1 MKANTKRTTIYLD
14 SDLHHALRIK
24 AAQTEH
30 SMSELVQEAIKLQTE
45 HSMSELVQEAIKLS
59 LAEDSIDLS
68 AFNERKKEPSLPFED
83 VLKKLRKNGK
93 I

>member
-1 MKANTKRTTIYLD
+1 MKKTNTKRATIYLD

-24 AAQTEH
+24 AAE
-30 SMSELVQEAIKLQTE
+30 TE

-68 AFNERKKEPSLPFED
+68 AFEQRKKEPSLPFEN

>member
-24 AAQTEH
+24 AAE
-30 SMSELVQEAIKLQTE
+30 TE

-59 LAEDSIDLS
+59 LAEDSIDLA
-68 AFNERKKEPSLPFED
+68 AFNERRKEPSLPFEN

>member
-1 MKANTKRTTIYLD
+1 MKKTNTKRTTIYLD
-14 SDLHHALRIK
+14 SDLHHTLRIK
-24 AAQTEH
+24 AAE
-30 SMSELVQEAIKLQTE
+30 TE

-68 AFNERKKEPSLPFED
+68 AFEQRRKEPSLPFED

>member
-1 MKANTKRTTIYLD
+1 
-14 SDLHHALRIK
+14 
-24 AAQTEH
+24 
-30 SMSELVQEAIKLQTE
+30 MSELVQD
-45 HSMSELVQEAIKLS
+45 AIKLS

-68 AFNERKKEPSLPFED
+68 AFEQRKKEPSLPFED

>member
-1 MKANTKRTTIYLD
+1 MKANTKRTTVYLD
-14 SDLHHALRIK
+14 SDLHRALRIK

-30 SMSELVQEAIKLQTE
+30 SMSELVQEAIKF
-45 HSMSELVQEAIKLS
+45 S
-59 LAEDSIDLS
+59 LAEDSIDLT
-68 AFNERKKEPSLPFED
+68 AFEQRRKEPSLPFED

>member
-1 MKANTKRTTIYLD
+1 MKANTKRTTVYLD

-24 AAQTEH
+24 AAE
-30 SMSELVQEAIKLQTE
+30 TE

-68 AFNERKKEPSLPFED
+68 AFEQRKKEPSLPFE
-83 VLKKLRKNGK
+83 VRKLIPKKIRQKPKNTTDSGK
-93 I
+93 

>member
-1 MKANTKRTTIYLD
+1 MKANTKRTTVYLD

-24 AAQTEH
+24 AAETER
-30 SMSELVQEAIKLQTE
+30 
-45 HSMSELVQEAIKLS
+45 SMSELVQEAIKLS
-59 LAEDSIDLS
+59 LSEDSIDLS
-68 AFNERKKEPSLPFED
+68 AFEQRKKEPSLPFED